1 MDDNNQNYYKL
12 CEGTDECK
20 CEGEG
25 RICTEFVLE
34 IIKGDM
40 LFKELTDTTESMR
53 TVVGDVGV
61 SAQLSFSNDYI
72 STVGSGD
79 TSDNTLTNE
88 QVVKITYT
96 YNSPRQRVVQL
107 DNKTFV
113 DNLNKFNAI
122 NINSPSETYKGEI
135 DDMRSTM

>member
-1 MDDNNQNYYKL
+1 
-12 CEGTDECK
+12 
-20 CEGEG
+20 
-25 RICTEFVLE
+25 
-34 IIKGDM
+34 M